1 MIDHVRGGVAMK
13 LPQTGGCQCGKIRY
27 EITDAPQSVYACHC
41 RDCQRL
47 TSSAFSMGAVVAE
60 AAFKLSGVEPRS
72 LQRLADSGGCN
83 PIPLFRAR
91 VSLREDFILKV
102 WAIWRYLLIAWGH
115 WAAAPRPRVGEG
127 AALASG
133 CGHAAAGAVSAAA
146 AAMRRRSVSAQDR
159 LSASACITQT
169 ARTFSRPCT
178 RNRVMPR
185 FLMMPCARSV
195 SLRRR

>member
-1 MIDHVRGGVAMK
+1 FALLDPQQHALGVDIAG
-13 LPQTGGCQCGKIRY
+13 LERDDLR
-27 EITDAPQSVYACHC
+27 DAQP
-41 RDCQRL
+41 
-47 TSSAFSMGAVVAE
+47 GAPG
-60 AAFKLSGVEPRS
+60 LR
-72 LQRLADSGGCN
+72 GCN

-159 LSASACITQT
+159 LSAS
-169 ARTFSRPCT
+169 
-178 RNRVMPR
+178 
-185 FLMMPCARSV
+185 
-195 SLRRR
+195 

>member
-1 MIDHVRGGVAMK
+1 MIDR
-13 LPQTGGCQCGKIRY
+13 PQILVVVERTRDSRKACPWRRTGDRSTCS
-27 EITDAPQSVYACHC
+27 APARVSRPHGQ
-41 RDCQRL
+41 L
-47 TSSAFSMGAVVAE
+47 TRHSRESGESSAAGLKPVALDPRFPGA
-60 AAFKLSGVEPRS
+60 
-72 LQRLADSGGCN
+72 GGCN